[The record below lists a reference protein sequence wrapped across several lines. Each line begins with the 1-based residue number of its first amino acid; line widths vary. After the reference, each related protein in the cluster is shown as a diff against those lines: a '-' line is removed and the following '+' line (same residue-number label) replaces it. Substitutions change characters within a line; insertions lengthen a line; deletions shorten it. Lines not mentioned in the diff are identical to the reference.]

1 MIASVPA
8 WLKFVLLQIAYLAG
22 NVMVIINP
30 FVYIGFS
37 SELRKKA
44 NKFYFGNT
52 SEAANGQNVAR
63 GTPFLPKTVRR
74 SPRIQPTPE
83 SVRMGRTAK
92 EVKER
97 GRRSARG
104 EEFGETIC

>member
-1 MIASVPA
+1 MKVVLLEIAS
-8 WLKFVLLQIAYLAG
+8 LAG

-52 SEAANGQNVAR
+52 SEAAKGQNTAK
-63 GTPFLPKTVRR
+63 GTPFVQKSVRR
-74 SPRIQPTPE
+74 SHRIQP
-83 SVRMGRTAK
+83 SASGRMGRTAK

-104 EEFGETIC
+104 EEFGETIEMH